1 MIPLYDENPSRTTP
15 LINWAII
22 GAATAVFL
30 YEFNLQLQSEQ
41 AFLNFIDTYAL
52 VPRNL
57 LNNPSPQNILTLF
70 TAMFL
75 HADWLHIIFNMLYL
89 WIFGNNIEDSMG
101 HIRYF
106 IFYLLAGL
114 GGSGLQMAVDP
125 NSTLP
130 NLGASGAISGV
141 LGAYLILYPNARVIS
156 LVFFGYFIRLVRVPA
171 LIVLGLWIVLQLISG
186 IVSLDALGQGGV
198 AYFAHIGGFITG
210 LLLVKL
216 FARRRRYAC

>member
-15 LINWAII
+15 IINWAII

-30 YEFNLQLQSEQ
+30 YEFNLQLESEQ
-41 AFLNFIDTYAL
+41 SFISFINNYAL
-52 VPRNL
+52 IPRNL
-57 LNNPSPQNILTLF
+57 LTNPSPQNILTLF

-89 WIFGNNIEDSMG
+89 WIFGNNVEDAMG
-101 HIRYF
+101 HPRYLV
-106 IFYLLAGL
+106 FYLLAGL

-156 LVFFGYFIRLVRVPA
+156 LVTFGYFIRLVRVPA
-171 LIVLGLWIVLQLISG
+171 IIVLGLWIVLQIISG
-186 IVSLDALGQGGV
+186 VVSLGALESGGV
-198 AYFAHIGGFITG
+198 AFFAHIGGFITG
-210 LLLVKL
+210 LLLVKIFTL
-216 FARRRRYAC
+216 GRRPGF